1 MGNQAGMA
9 TFLLVVLIIVV
20 AAAGGFLGE
29 LLELAGWVI
38 LILVVFGAVA
48 GFLAWR
54 ALRSLL
60 EGPKR

>member
-1 MGNQAGMA
+1 MT
-9 TFLLVVLIIVV
+9 TFLLVLLIIVV

-38 LILVVFGAVA
+38 LILVAVGAIV

-54 ALRSLL
+54 ALRSFL
-60 EGPKR
+60 EGRTR